1 MKSKFIF
8 IMIMLGLLLFFT
20 GAGICQEKVSMN
32 DWVEK
37 FNQGSINWTGGYIEA
52 TGIGAPADRSVGKI
66 NMRPMALRAAK
77 IDALRNLLEIAK
89 GVRVDSRTTV
99 RDFTVK
105 SDVINKQ
112 VSGLVQGAVVADQQ
126 YISDGTVEVKL
137 RMPLYG
143 DLAQTVLPATIE
155 GRKEVK
161 EQEKPAAPAP
171 PPATLS
177 AVTSPAPST
186 MEAPAP
192 APAPAVTAPAAPVA
206 PASDVTASTAPPA
219 PAPPPATPSA
229 VTPPVP
235 STAEAPA
242 PAPVPAVT
250 TPAAPVAPASAV
262 TASAAPPA
270 PAPSAPVVYTGIV
283 ARGIQAR
290 PAMSLRIFDQ
300 DGKEIYGSA
309 NVDREFAVQQG
320 MSGYARSLTAA
331 QSNERV
337 TANPVTVKALK
348 TTGPGKSDVVISN
361 ADAQQIRA
369 AAEDAAFMKQC
380 RVMIVL
386 D

>member
-8 IMIMLGLLLFFT
+8 IIIMLGLLLFFT

-52 TGIGAPADRSVGKI
+52 TGIGAPAEKSISKI
-66 NMRPMALRAAK
+66 NARPGALRAAK
-77 IDALRNLLEIAK
+77 LDAYRNLLEITK
-89 GVRVDSRTTV
+89 GVQVDSRTTV
-99 RDFTVK
+99 RDFTVE

-112 VSGLVQGAVVADQQ
+112 VSGLVQGAVVVDQQ

-155 GRKEVK
+155 RRKEVK
-161 EQEKPAAPAP
+161 EQEKPAAPAAAS
-171 PPATLS
+171 PPA
-177 AVTSPAPST
+177 A
-186 MEAPAP
+186 
-192 APAPAVTAPAAPVA
+192 
-206 PASDVTASTAPPA
+206 APPA
-219 PAPPPATPSA
+219 PPA
-229 VTPPVP
+229 P

-242 PAPVPAVT
+242 PAPPPTVT
-250 TPAAPVAPASAV
+250 TP
-262 TASAAPPA
+262 AAPPA
-270 PAPSAPVVYTGIV
+270 PAPPAPVVYTGIV
-283 ARGIQAR
+283 VDARGIQAR

-300 DGKEIYGSA
+300 DGKEIYSSA

-361 ADAQQIRA
+361 ADVQQIRA